1 MWRRTSLGVITSL
14 ALVLAAC
21 GGGTTTSTPGASTE
35 PGESTAPS
43 ESGMDEDQT
52 LVLPGA
58 DADPPTLDP
67 NIAQDSASL
76 QVLNSVQRTLLWFT
90 PDLELTEE
98 GGLAESYEVSE
109 DAQTLTFT
117 LKEGIAYS
125 NGDPIVAEDF
135 VYSWKRTL
143 DPRTAAPYS
152 YVLADIVGAG
162 EVLEMAGADPAPSD
176 EDIEAALD
184 NVGVRAVDDSTFE
197 VSLSRAAS
205 YFLYVTTIWVTAPVQ
220 ASWVEIGEDF
230 TEAENYVASG
240 PFKIESWSH
249 DEEIVL
255 TPNEN
260 WIGEAPMLDQIIIKY
275 GSDPDGF
282 YRQYLNDEVD
292 MAAVPGANAEQVR
305 ADEEL
310 NAQAITG
317 DVLCTYYLGFD
328 QDPEDG
334 DTSPVENKALR
345 HAISQAVDREGL
357 IDTVRQGIGKP
368 ADSFV
373 PVGMPGHQD
382 YGFGLEYD
390 LDAAQAN
397 LETALGELGLE
408 SAGDINLTLGVNA
421 GSGHEPIMEFI
432 QANLQEDL
440 GINVTIEAQEWSVYL
455 QTLSENPQ
463 DMYRL
468 GWCADYPHPNN
479 WLFDVWSCETSRGGY
494 CNEEMDAL
502 LAEAQVTA
510 ELSDQLPLYEEA
522 QAMLVDDAP
531 AVWVYWYGRFTLVKP
546 YVQGLVVT
554 SADSNTGE
562 LFFDKIYIGPRD
574 AA

>member
-1 MWRRTSLGVITSL
+1 
-14 ALVLAAC
+14 
-21 GGGTTTSTPGASTE
+21 
-35 PGESTAPS
+35 
-43 ESGMDEDQT
+43 MDPDQT

-76 QVLNSVQRTLLWFT
+76 QVLNSVQRPLLWFT
-90 PDLELTEE
+90 PDLELTAD
-98 GGLAESYEVSE
+98 GGLAESYEVSD
-109 DAQTLTFT
+109 DAQTITFT
-117 LKEGIAYS
+117 LKDGITYS

-162 EVLEMAGADPAPSD
+162 EVLDMAGADPAPSD
-176 EDIEAALD
+176 EEIDAALA
-184 NVGVRAVDDSTFE
+184 NVGVQALDDSTFE

-220 ASWVEIGEDF
+220 QSWVEIGEDF

-328 QDPEDG
+328 QDPNDG

-368 ADSFV
+368 ADSFI

-397 LETALGELGLE
+397 LETALDELGLE

-455 QTLSENPQ
+455 QTLSENPA

-468 GWCADYPHPNN
+468 GWCTDYPHPNN
-479 WLFDVWSCETSRGGY
+479 WLYDVWSCDTARGGY

-546 YVQGLVVT
+546 YVEGLVVT
-554 SADSNTGE
+554 SGDSNTGE
-562 LFFDKIYIGPRD
+562 LFYDRIYIAPRD

>member
-1 MWRRTSLGVITSL
+1 VITSL

-43 ESGMDEDQT
+43 ESGMDPDQT

-67 NIAQDSASL
+67 NVAQDSASL

-109 DAQTLTFT
+109 DAQTITFT

-143 DPRTAAPYS
+143 DPRTAAPYA

-176 EDIEAALD
+176 EEIEAALD

-205 YFLYVTTIWVTAPVQ
+205 YFLFVSTIWVTAPVQ

-240 PFKIESWSH
+240 PFQIESWSH

-260 WIGEAPMLDQIIIKY
+260 WVGEAPMLDQIIIKY

-328 QDPEDG
+328 MDPEDG
-334 DTSPVENKALR
+334 DTSPVENQALR

-397 LETALGELGLE
+397 LDTALGELGLE
-408 SAGDINLTLGVNA
+408 SAADIDLTLGVNA

-479 WLFDVWSCETSRGGY
+479 WLYDVWSCDTARGGY

-522 QAMLVDDAP
+522 QTMLVDDAP

>member
-1 MWRRTSLGVITSL
+1 VITSL

-21 GGGTTTSTPGASTE
+21 GGGGSPTPGAST
-35 PGESTAPS
+35 GGDASAAPS
-43 ESGMDEDQT
+43 EAALDPDQT

-67 NIAQDSASL
+67 NIAQDSASI
-76 QVLNSVQRTLLWFT
+76 QILNSITRPLLWFT
-90 PDLELTEE
+90 PDLELTTE
-98 GGLAESYEVSE
+98 GGLAESYEVSD
-109 DAQTLTFT
+109 DAQTITFT
-117 LKEGIAYS
+117 IKEGAAFS
-125 NGDPIVAEDF
+125 NGDPITAEDF

-143 DPRTAAPYS
+143 DPRSAAPYA
-152 YVLADIVGAG
+152 YVLADVEGAG
-162 EVLEMAGADPAPSD
+162 AVLEMAGADPAPSD
-176 EDIEAALD
+176 EEIEAALD
-184 NVGVRAVDDSTFE
+184 GLGLTAVDDSTFE
-197 VSLSRAAS
+197 VKLSRAAS
-205 YFLYVTTIWVTAPVQ
+205 YFLFVTTIWVTVPVQ

-240 PFKIESWSH
+240 PFTMESWSH

-255 TPNEN
+255 VPNEN
-260 WIGEAPMLDQIIIKY
+260 WVGEPALLDSIVIKY

-292 MAAVPGANAEQVR
+292 IAAVPGANAEQVR

-317 DVLCTYYLGFD
+317 QVLCTYYLGFD
-328 QDPEDG
+328 MDPEDG

-357 IDTVRQGIGKP
+357 IATVRQGIGKP
-368 ADSFV
+368 ADSFI
-373 PVGMPGHQD
+373 PEGMPGHEE

-397 LETALGELGLE
+397 LETALDELGLA
-408 SAGDINLTLGVNA
+408 SASDINLTLGVNA

-455 QTLSENPQ
+455 QSLAENPQ

-479 WLFDVWSCETSRGGY
+479 WLYDVWSCDTARGGY
-494 CNEEMDAL
+494 CNEAMDEL
-502 LAEAQVTA
+502 LAQAQVTA
-510 ELSDQLPLYEEA
+510 ELADQLPLYNEA
-522 QAMLVDDAP
+522 QTMLVDDAP
-531 AVWVYWYGRFTLVKP
+531 AVWVYWYGRFSLVKP
-546 YVQGLVVT
+546 YVQGLVAT
-554 SADSNTGE
+554 AADSSTGAS
-562 LFFDKIYIGPRD
+562 FYDKIWISPRD
-574 AA
+574 AS

>member
-21 GGGTTTSTPGASTE
+21 GGTGDSA
-35 PGESTAPS
+35 APS
-43 ESGMDEDQT
+43 AGGDESAAPSSNMDEDQT

-67 NIAQDSASL
+67 NVAQDSASL
-76 QVLNSVQRTLLWFT
+76 QILTSVQRPLLWFT
-90 PDLELTEE
+90 PELELTEE
-98 GGLAESYEVSE
+98 GGLAESYEISE
-109 DAQTLTFT
+109 DAQTITFT
-117 LKEGIAYS
+117 LRDGITYS

-152 YVLADIVGAG
+152 YVLADVVGAG
-162 EVLEMAGADPAPSD
+162 DVLDMAGADPAPKD
-176 EDIEAALD
+176 AEIEKALD
-184 NVGVRAVDDSTFE
+184 KLGLSAPDDSTFVVE
-197 VSLSRAAS
+197 LSRPAS
-205 YFLYVTTIWVTAPVQ
+205 YFLYVTTIWVTVPVQ
-220 ASWVEIGEDF
+220 QTWVEIGEDF

-240 PFKIESWSH
+240 PFKIESWAH

-260 WIGEAPMLDQIIIKY
+260 WYGEAPLLEQIIVKY

-292 MAAVPGANAEQVR
+292 LAAVPGANAEQVR

-334 DTSPVENKALR
+334 DSSPVENKALR
-345 HAISQAVDREGL
+345 HAISKAVDREGL
-357 IDTVRQGIGKP
+357 IDTVRQGIGTP
-368 ADSFV
+368 ADSFI
-373 PVGMPGHQD
+373 PPGMPGHQD
-382 YGFGLEYD
+382 YGFGLEFD
-390 LDAAQAN
+390 VEAAKAD
-397 LETALGELGLE
+397 LETALDELNLD
-408 SAGDINLTLGVNA
+408 SAADIELTLGVNA

-432 QANLQEDL
+432 QANLEENL
-440 GINVTIEAQEWSVYL
+440 GISVTLEAQEWSVYL
-455 QTLSENPQ
+455 QTLAENPQ

-468 GWCADYPHPNN
+468 GWCTDYPHPNN
-479 WLFDVWSCETSRGGY
+479 WLYDVWSCDTARGGY
-494 CNEEMDAL
+494 CNEAMDEL

-510 ELSDQLPLYEEA
+510 DLADQLPLYEEA
-522 QAMLVDDAP
+522 QAMLVEDAP

-554 SADSNTGE
+554 AADSNTGE
-562 LFFDKIYIGPRD
+562 LFMDKVFISPRD

>member
-21 GGGTTTSTPGASTE
+21 GTGGSPSAAPTG
-35 PGESTAPS
+35 GGDESAAPS
-43 ESGMDEDQT
+43 SDMAEDQT
-52 LVLPGA
+52 LILPGA

-67 NIAQDSASL
+67 NVAQDSASI
-76 QVLNSVQRTLLWFT
+76 QVLTSVQRPLLWFT
-90 PDLELTEE
+90 QDLELTTD

-117 LKEGIAYS
+117 LKEGITYS
-125 NGDPIVAEDF
+125 NGDPIIADDF

-143 DPRTAAPYS
+143 DPRSAAPYS

-162 EVLEMAGADPAPSD
+162 DVLDMAGADPAPSD

-184 NVGVRAVDDSTFE
+184 NVGVSAPDDSTFVVE
-197 VSLSRAAS
+197 LGRAAS
-205 YFLYVTTIWVTAPVQ
+205 YFLYVTTIWVTVPVQ
-220 ASWVEIGEDF
+220 QTWVEIGEDF

-240 PFKIESWSH
+240 PFKMESWSH

-260 WIGEAPMLDQIIIKY
+260 WVGEAPLLEQIVIKY

-282 YRQYLNDEVD
+282 YRQYLNEEVHL
-292 MAAVPGANAEQVR
+292 AAVPGANAEQVR

-334 DTSPVENKALR
+334 DSSPVENDALR

-357 IDTVRQGIGKP
+357 IETVRQGIGRP
-368 ADSFV
+368 ADSFI

-397 LETALGELGLE
+397 LETALQELNLD
-408 SAGDINLTLGVNA
+408 SAADINLTLGVNA

-455 QTLSENPQ
+455 QTLAENPQ

-468 GWCADYPHPNN
+468 GWCTDYPHPNN
-479 WLFDVWSCETSRGGY
+479 WLYDVWSCDTARGGY
-494 CNEEMDAL
+494 CNEDMDEL

-522 QAMLVDDAP
+522 QTMLVEDAP

-546 YVQGLVVT
+546 FVEGLVVT
-554 SADSNTGE
+554 AADSNTGE
-562 LFFDKIYIGPRD
+562 LFMDKVYISNEGM
-574 AA
+574 